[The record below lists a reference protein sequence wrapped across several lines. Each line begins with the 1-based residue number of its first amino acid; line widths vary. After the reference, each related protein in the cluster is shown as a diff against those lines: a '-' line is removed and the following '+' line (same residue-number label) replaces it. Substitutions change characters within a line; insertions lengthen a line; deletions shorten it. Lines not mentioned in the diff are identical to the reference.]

1 MLRRQRSQ
9 PDPFADAEI
18 VCVES
23 FRPNYVSREYR
34 KGEHV
39 ERSNSLLRQFP
50 DFFAAQVP
58 YSILLEREK
67 NANG

>member
-1 MLRRQRSQ
+1 VRKRPRSQ
-9 PDPFADAEI
+9 PDPFRDAEI
-18 VCVES
+18 VCIQS

-39 ERSNSLLRQFP
+39 ERNNSLLHQYP
-50 DFFAAQVP
+50 SYFAAQIP

-67 NANG
+67 TK